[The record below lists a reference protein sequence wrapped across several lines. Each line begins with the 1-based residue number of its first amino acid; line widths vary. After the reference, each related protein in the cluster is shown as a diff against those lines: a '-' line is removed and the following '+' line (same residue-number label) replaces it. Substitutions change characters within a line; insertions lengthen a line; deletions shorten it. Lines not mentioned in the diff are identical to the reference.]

1 MWSFYP
7 LSYQDPPQLEDA
19 FPCNKVQASSNPQM
33 ASPHFPF
40 SHISSEIPLFR
51 IRTRVTRPSMET
63 TNDRQ
68 HLKRCT
74 RPWRIPKWLAASGL
88 TIGKQSTSFN
98 LARTH
103 HRTDGPRL
111 QKAKRN
117 QSPGPIPLESGFPH
131 SRIHQLDVRRPSQPL
146 KRPTEEASKPKVDR
160 SSPRSTPH
168 FIEGKTTTR

>member
-1 MWSFYP
+1 VEFTLFRIKTHRSSRMPSLAIKYK
-7 LSYQDPPQLEDA
+7 PPRTRRWH
-19 FPCNKVQASSNPQM
+19 P
-33 ASPHFPF
+33 PHFPF

-51 IRTRVTRPSMET
+51 IRTWVTRPSMET
-63 TNDRQ
+63 TNDQQPPER
-68 HLKRCT
+68 RT

-88 TIGKQSTSFN
+88 AIGKQSTSFN

-111 QKAKRN
+111 QRQCN

-146 KRPTEEASKPKVDR
+146 KRPTEEASKPKVDH
-160 SSPRSTPH
+160 SSPRSTPI
-168 FIEGKTTTR
+168 IEGETMTP